1 MRVRYAL
8 FILFLAG
15 CAGPSGIAPAP
26 SPTRTVSVTPE
37 VGITSSPPTAST
49 AASPAPPSGAAPKP
63 VEQPPPATADAPPPP
78 EATPRQAPGN
88 TPADQPPSGAS
99 WQVQYTGPL
108 TTAGAR
114 IVDIDG
120 ADSSKEVV
128 SQIRSAGGYAVCYFN
143 AGAFEDWRSDASRYP
158 AQLLGRSM
166 AGWPRERWV
175 DIRRLD
181 ELMPIL
187 EQRMDLCR
195 SKGFQAIDPD
205 NVDGWAHDTGFDLTR
220 TDSIRLVRALAEAA
234 HARGLAIGLKNSI
247 EIIGEV
253 VDTVDFA
260 VNEQCLAHGEC
271 GAYQPFLDRG
281 KAVLH
286 VEYEGSEE
294 TVCRARPEGFSTVI
308 KDQALGAERV
318 GCP

>member
-1 MRVRYAL
+1 MRIRYAS
-8 FILFLAG
+8 FILLLAG
-15 CAGPSGIAPAP
+15 CAGSSGIAPAP
-26 SPTRTVSVTPE
+26 SPPDTVSAPPE
-37 VGITSSPPTAST
+37 AAVTSSPPAAST
-49 AASPAPPSGAAPKP
+49 GASPAPSPDVAPRP
-63 VEQPPPATADAPPPP
+63 VEPPPATGDAPPSPG
-78 EATPRQAPGN
+78 AIPRQAPEN
-88 TPADQPPSGAS
+88 TSAAGPPSGAS
-99 WQVQYTGPL
+99 WQIQYTGPL

-114 IVDIDG
+114 IVNIDG
-120 ADSSKEVV
+120 ADSSGDVV
-128 SQIRSAGGYAVCYFN
+128 SQIRSGGGYAVCYFN
-143 AGAFEDWRSDASRYP
+143 AGAFEAWRSDASRYP
-158 AQLLGRSM
+158 PQLLGRSM

-205 NVDGWAHDTGFDLTR
+205 NVDGWAHDTGFELTR
-220 TDSIRLVRALAEAA
+220 TDSVRLVRALAQAA

-247 EIIGEV
+247 EIIGDV

-260 VNEQCLAHGEC
+260 VNEQCIAHGEC
-271 GAYQPFLDRG
+271 AAYLPFLDRG

-294 TVCRARPEGFSTVI
+294 TVCAARPDGFSTVI